1 MSSGRAA
8 HSCCQQQNGYS
19 AASRGAIGRG
29 RATARAAGDMRA
41 GCVRHVWSSGG
52 LDPAP
57 LLAREAAQ
65 HELTFAWRSLVCLH
79 LLTSHSG
86 LDVPCPR
93 ASSDAVGGAVR
104 RRAERRDA
112 RASRRTR
119 RPARGASEKLKIV
132 AATSFFDARPTC
144 GQRTIRQF
152 LGNYRTF
159 PMPSANS
166 TPHMKNHMTFKG
178 L

>member
-29 RATARAAGDMRA
+29 RATARAAGGMRA

-132 AATSFFDARPTC
+132 AASFLRGSTKLAAN
-144 GQRTIRQF
+144 GQSDSFSAIIE
-152 LGNYRTF
+152 
-159 PMPSANS
+159 PSRCPPQAPRL
-166 TPHMKNHMTFKG
+166 T
-178 L
+178 

>member
-8 HSCCQQQNGYS
+8 QSCCQQQNGYS

-29 RATARAAGDMRA
+29 RATARAAGGMRA

-65 HELTFAWRSLVCLH
+65 HELTFAWRSVVCLH
-79 LLTSHSG
+79 LLASHSD

-119 RPARGASEKLKIV
+119 RPARGASEKLKIE
-132 AATSFFDARPTC
+132 AATFLPGSTKLAANGQSDSFSS
-144 GQRTIRQF
+144 IIE
-152 LGNYRTF
+152 
-159 PMPSANS
+159 PSRCPPQVPRL
-166 TPHMKNHMTFKG
+166 T
-178 L
+178 

>member
-8 HSCCQQQNGYS
+8 QSCCQQQNGYS

-29 RATARAAGDMRA
+29 RATARAAGGMRA

-65 HELTFAWRSLVCLH
+65 HELTFAWRSVVCLH
-79 LLTSHSG
+79 LLASHSD

-104 RRAERRDA
+104 PRAERRDA
-112 RASRRTR
+112 TASRRTR
-119 RPARGASEKLKIV
+119 RPARGASEKLKIE
-132 AATSFFDARPTC
+132 AASFLRGSTKLAAN
-144 GQRTIRQF
+144 GQSDGF
-152 LGNYRTF
+152 S
-159 PMPSANS
+159 PSIISTHPPAESTRVRSKS
-166 TPHMKNHMTFKG
+166 TP
-178 L
+178 

>member
-8 HSCCQQQNGYS
+8 QSCCQQQNGYS

-29 RATARAAGDMRA
+29 RATARAAGGMRA

-65 HELTFAWRSLVCLH
+65 HELTGRSAGAHLEQQHGTEHGTSSAPTGRPFAWRSVVCLH
-79 LLTSHSG
+79 LLASHSD

-104 RRAERRDA
+104 PRAERRDA

-119 RPARGASEKLKIV
+119 RPARGASEKLKIE
-132 AATSFFDARPTC
+132 AASFRRCCTKLA
-144 GQRTIRQF
+144 
-152 LGNYRTF
+152 
-159 PMPSANS
+159 AN
-166 TPHMKNHMTFKG
+166 
-178 L
+178 

>member
-65 HELTFAWRSLVCLH
+65 HELTFAWRSVVCLH
-79 LLTSHSG
+79 LLASHSD

-112 RASRRTR
+112 TASRRTR
-119 RPARGASEKLKIV
+119 RPARGASEKLKIE
-132 AATSFFDARPTC
+132 AATFLRCSTKLAANGQSDSFSA
-144 GQRTIRQF
+144 IIE
-152 LGNYRTF
+152 
-159 PMPSANS
+159 PSRCPPQAPRL
-166 TPHMKNHMTFKG
+166 T
-178 L
+178 

>member
-29 RATARAAGDMRA
+29 RATARAAGGMRA

-65 HELTFAWRSLVCLH
+65 HELTFAWRSVVCLH
-79 LLTSHSG
+79 LLASHSD

-112 RASRRTR
+112 TASRRTR
-119 RPARGASEKLKIV
+119 RPARGASEKLKIE
-132 AATSFFDARPTC
+132 AASFLRCWTKLAAN
-144 GQRTIRQF
+144 GQSDSFSSIIE
-152 LGNYRTF
+152 
-159 PMPSANS
+159 PSRCPPQ
-166 TPHMKNHMTFKG
+166 TPRLT
-178 L
+178 